1 MEVNNVYLD
10 EEIIN
15 IFFDLLDFKSKINF
29 TKINKTSFSTYK
41 DKVRNEIFNYINND
55 YLLFYEC
62 LKRFRYTEDEK
73 LKLMKDS
80 LNVNTVLN
88 VSGRFCDLRFI
99 FELCYYSKKSFYV
112 NICTNGLLNDRK
124 ILELMI
130 KEIFNSMSFNRY
142 ETILNIEKRMILY
155 SLKRSFK
162 PIFWKT
168 NDARWTYLI
177 KE

>member
-1 MEVNNVYLD
+1 MELNNVYLD
-10 EEIIN
+10 EGIIN
-15 IFFDLLDFKSKINF
+15 ILFDLLNFNDKINF
-29 TKINKTSFSTYK
+29 TKINKASFFTYK
-41 DKVRNEIFNYINND
+41 DMVRNEIFQYINRD
-55 YLLFYEC
+55 YLLFYDC

-88 VSGRFCDLRFI
+88 VSGRFYDLRFI
-99 FELCYYSKKSFYV
+99 FELCYYSKNPFYV
-112 NICTNGLLNDRK
+112 NICTNDLLNERE
-124 ILELMI
+124 ILERMI
-130 KEIFNSMSFNRY
+130 KEIFNSISFNRY

-168 NDARWTYLI
+168 NDIQWKYLI
-177 KE
+177 KD